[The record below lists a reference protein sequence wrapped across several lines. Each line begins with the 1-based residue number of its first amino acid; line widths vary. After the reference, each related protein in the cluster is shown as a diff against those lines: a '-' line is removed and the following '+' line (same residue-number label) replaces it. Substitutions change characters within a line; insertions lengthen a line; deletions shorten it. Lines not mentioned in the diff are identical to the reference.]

1 VVDGLLLASGQASDE
16 LLSAIASE
24 AAPVVVVNRQVSG
37 VESCVLVD
45 DAAACRIAAEHLASL
60 GHERVGVIS
69 GPKASRGD
77 SDSSTRRVHAFVERM
92 RELGGE
98 VTEIYSEDWGAR
110 SGFNA
115 ATTLLARSPDV
126 TALYGTTVMLAF
138 GILKAAHKLDL
149 GVPQRLSVISLHD
162 TEAAAFMEPAL
173 TTVALPME
181 DLGAIGVD
189 RLIDKIEG
197 KSVGFEVIDT
207 GPQLTL
213 RESTSRIAGH

>member
-1 VVDGLLLASGQASDE
+1 
-16 LLSAIASE
+16 
-24 AAPVVVVNRQVSG
+24 
-37 VESCVLVD
+37 
-45 DAAACRIAAEHLASL
+45 
-60 GHERVGVIS
+60 
-69 GPKASRGD
+69 
-77 SDSSTRRVHAFVERM
+77 
-92 RELGGE
+92 
-98 VTEIYSEDWGAR
+98 
-110 SGFNA
+110 
-115 ATTLLARSPDV
+115 
-126 TALYGTTVMLAF
+126 MLAF